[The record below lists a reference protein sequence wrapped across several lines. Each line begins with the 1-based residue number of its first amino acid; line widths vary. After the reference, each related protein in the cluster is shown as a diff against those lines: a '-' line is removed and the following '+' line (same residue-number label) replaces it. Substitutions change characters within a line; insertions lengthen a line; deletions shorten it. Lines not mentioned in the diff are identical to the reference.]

1 MIWGEHINSCELLF
15 LLKKEADNISPE
27 YLTKANT
34 YEMRHIKDPP
44 GSVQYIIQF
53 IAKYNTEIFSELKN
67 RNCIDIRE
75 DIDPDKLE
83 DFTLRINQ
91 YMDENAPD
99 QTDLKKYIR
108 IISTYLAFIAKKPLH
123 PPGMVINDNKKIFRK
138 GNNYFC
144 PVKSKYMS
152 EAMSLCKYCVCR
164 AID

>member
-1 MIWGEHINSCELLF
+1 M
-15 LLKKEADNISPE
+15 KKEADNISPG

-34 YEMRHIKDPP
+34 YETRHIKDPP

-53 IAKYNTEIFSELKN
+53 IANYNTEIFSELKN
-67 RNCIDIRE
+67 RNCIDILE

-108 IISTYLAFIAKKPLH
+108 IISTYLAFIAKRPLH
-123 PPGMVINDNKKIFRK
+123 PPGMVINDNKRIFRK

-144 PVKSKYMS
+144 PVKSKYML
-152 EAMSLCKYCVCR
+152 EAMSLCEYCVCR

>member
-1 MIWGEHINSCELLF
+1 ME
-15 LLKKEADNISPE
+15 
-27 YLTKANT
+27 
-34 YEMRHIKDPP
+34 
-44 GSVQYIIQF
+44 V
-53 IAKYNTEIFSELKN
+53 FSELRS
-67 RNCIDIRE
+67 RNCIDILE

-108 IISTYLAFIAKKPLH
+108 IISTYLTFIAKKPLH
-123 PPGMVINDNKKIFRK
+123 PPGMVVKDNKKIFRK

-144 PVKSKYMS
+144 PVKSKYML

-164 AID
+164 ATD